1 MDIRDLQNIGWS
13 NKPKRSKF
21 SVDLIWCLIV
31 GGVVS
36 LLTLFVMA
44 NFGCSASRTIAEEA
58 NKVQNNAVA
67 IKGDARAI
75 KDANAIVRAK
85 VPVTQPAVKM
95 ALATI
100 DSKADDIDAKS
111 GEISTSIDTV
121 TVELTKVQD
130 VVPVWLTTLKYGLV
144 VILFLGILFVMW
156 RLNLFLIIE
165 RGIQLISTGLHALL
179 GKFMGA

>member
-1 MDIRDLQNIGWS
+1 M
-13 NKPKRSKF
+13 KRF
-21 SVDLIWCLIV
+21 SIDLIWCLIV
-31 GGVVS
+31 GG
-36 LLTLFVMA
+36 LTALFTLFVMV
-44 NFGCSASRTIAEEA
+44 NFGCSASKTIAEEA

-67 IKGDARAI
+67 IKGDAKAI
-75 KDANAIVRAK
+75 KDANAVVRAK
-85 VPVTQPAVKM
+85 VPVTQPAVKV

-130 VVPVWLTTLKYGLV
+130 VVPVWLTTLKYGIV
-144 VILFLGILFVMW
+144 VVGFLAILFVMW

-165 RGIQLISTGLHALL
+165 SVIQFLSTGLHNLI
-179 GKFMGA
+179 GKFLGA